1 MSQQTKE
8 AAVAPDLNPS
18 EANDLRRQ
26 QDHLQALCR
35 RFETAAA
42 ALSRHCNQLTAQA
55 LQGGHCHDGREY
67 DAAHAGQPDPDGGR
81 P

>member
-1 MSQQTKE
+1 MSQQTKK
-8 AAVAPDLNPS
+8 ADVAPDLNPS

-35 RFETAAA
+35 RFETATA
-42 ALSRHCNQLTAQA
+42 ALSKRYNQLKAQA
-55 LQGGHCHDGREY
+55 FQGGHCHDARNHD
-67 DAAHAGQPDPDGGR
+67 DAAAAESDPDGGK

>member
-1 MSQQTKE
+1 MTQPAENTE
-8 AAVAPDLNPS
+8 VAPDLNPS
-18 EANDLRRQ
+18 EANDLRRR

-42 ALSRHCNQLTAQA
+42 ALSKRYNQKAQA
-55 LQGGHCHDGREY
+55 FQGGHCHDGCGH
-67 DAAHAGQPDPDGGR
+67 DATHAGQPDPDGGR

>member
-8 AAVAPDLNPS
+8 ADVAPDLKPS

-26 QDHLQALCR
+26 QDHLQAVCR

-42 ALSRHCNQLTAQA
+42 ALSKRYNQPKAEGF
-55 LQGGHCHDGREY
+55 QGGHCHDGCGC
-67 DAAHAGQPDPDGGR
+67 DGAHEGQPDLDGGR
-81 P
+81 L

>member
-1 MSQQTKE
+1 M
-8 AAVAPDLNPS
+8 PDRTQGANIALDPKPP
-18 EANDLRRQ
+18 EANALLRQ
-26 QDHLQALCR
+26 QDHLQAVCR

-42 ALSRHCNQLTAQA
+42 ALSKRYNQLKAQA
-55 LQGGHCHDGREY
+55 LQGGHCHDGREH

>member
-1 MSQQTKE
+1 MTQPAQE
-8 AAVAPDLNPS
+8 ADIATDLNPS

-26 QDHLQALCR
+26 QDHLQAVCR

-42 ALSRHCNQLTAQA
+42 ALSKRYNQLKAQA
-55 LQGGHCHDGREY
+55 FQGGRCHDGREH
-67 DAAHAGQPDPDGGR
+67 DAAHAGQPEPDGDR